1 MRRSVGA
8 VCNPRF
14 PPPPP
19 SIFAP
24 RIPTMEELGFLGETL
39 YTNHWIGGESEAL
52 RKLPVYYQL
61 RSQPPSNHVGTISSC
76 LSRTMSVCVSLPPPP
91 PPPPPQVDQLF
102 DKSSLSP
109 YIRFGCLSV
118 RYFLWNVKC
127 YAKSNPKLEC
137 LAKEVVSK
145 LLQREFF
152 LIVGAQVRGRET
164 RREGGGG
171 GDVL

>member
-1 MRRSVGA
+1 
-8 VCNPRF
+8 
-14 PPPPP
+14 
-19 SIFAP
+19 
-24 RIPTMEELGFLGETL
+24 MEELGFLGETL
-39 YTNHWIGGESEAL
+39 YTNHWIGGETEAL

-61 RSQPPSNHVGTISSC
+61 RSQPPSNPVGTLSSC
-76 LSRTMSVCVSLPPPP
+76 LSCTMSVCVS
-91 PPPPPQVDQLF
+91 PPPPQVDQLF

-137 LAKEVVSK
+137 LVKEVVSK

-152 LIVGAQVRGRET
+152 LIVAAQVRGREM
-164 RREGGGG
+164 RGKEGGWGEGKGDEGEGG
-171 GDVL
+171 RVG